1 MEYYII
7 YINIEFWVSVYQI
20 AVPSGPQGIIYIY
33 QPQPISNF
41 KVTSIHKES
50 ASFHTL
56 LAENKTEHK
65 NKSRKVWMLFFPL
78 FISQLLSSIKGVIWQ
93 DNNTCVIYQKLQQ

>member
-20 AVPSGPQGIIYIY
+20 VVPSGLQGIIYIY

-41 KVTSIHKES
+41 KVTSIHKET

-56 LAENKTEHK
+56 LAENKTKHK
-65 NKSRKVWMLFFPL
+65 
-78 FISQLLSSIKGVIWQ
+78 I
-93 DNNTCVIYQKLQQ
+93 